1 VPDGTWLAGHTF
13 DMIVQRYLFVRGG
26 WCVRIRR
33 TSFRPAEGPPYTV
46 SPLECHVK
54 GPRSDQG
61 RREVPID
68 LPQGIAIELFR
79 RADLTVVKSRYQVVD
94 EGTTWDV
101 DLFHVANEGLIIAEC
116 EMLNPNA
123 LREQNI
129 PSWCGDEVTDDPRY
143 NNDELA
149 VTPYMV
155 WPQIS

>member
-1 VPDGTWLAGHTF
+1 MVWDAHGESEVVADEVGTAGTNIEYERRFLVPDGTWLAGHTF

-94 EGTTWDV
+94 EGTTWD
-101 DLFHVANEGLIIAEC
+101 
-116 EMLNPNA
+116 
-123 LREQNI
+123 
-129 PSWCGDEVTDDPRY
+129 
-143 NNDELA
+143 
-149 VTPYMV
+149 
-155 WPQIS
+155 